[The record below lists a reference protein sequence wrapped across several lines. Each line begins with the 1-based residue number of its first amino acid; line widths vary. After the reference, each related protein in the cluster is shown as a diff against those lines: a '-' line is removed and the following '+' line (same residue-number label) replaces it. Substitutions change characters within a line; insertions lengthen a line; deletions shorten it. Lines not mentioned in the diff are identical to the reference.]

1 MRVRATLIVAQQDL
15 KAGWQSDEYF
25 KFFLTEEH
33 YFPSSLI
40 STKSENDT
48 VRELFEKYLHI
59 HFDWANIALSDFRT
73 ISIEDCEVLYS
84 CKIPAMIG
92 VEKNGRFV
100 SINKKDEIH
109 IEEFYGRTIQRLFRS
124 F

>member
-15 KAGWQSDEYF
+15 RSSWQSDDYF
-25 KFFLTEEH
+25 RFFLTEDH
-33 YFPSSLI
+33 RFPSSLI

-48 VRELFEKYLHI
+48 VKDLFEKYFNVY
-59 HFDWANIALSDFRT
+59 FDWANVQLSDFRRV
-73 ISIEDCEVLYS
+73 SIEDCEVLYS
-84 CKIPAMIG
+84 CKIPAMLG
-92 VEKNGRFV
+92 VEKSGKFIPI
-100 SINKKDEIH
+100 SKKDEID